1 MTTHLVLST
10 VLLGMAMLA
19 ARVLPLRARTR
30 YALLLLALLEFAIP
44 AAAMTALLRLL
55 GVDPV
60 RAVAAMPFRIL
71 GATTLSTSAPAAPNW
86 LLVIWATVAAVLFAR
101 WLIRRHR
108 TIASALRTSHA
119 PSLREHEALAA
130 ARDVLG
136 IRTAIALTRSPLAE
150 APAVLRI
157 LRPVIVLPETGCDTL
172 TDDELR
178 SLFLHECAHVARRD
192 NLLGILHALAGAALW
207 FHPLVWLAVRQLA
220 AAAEE
225 ACDQTVA
232 DTLPATEPYLTALA
246 KLTRAALGPHPA
258 GVSCMA
264 AAHIKQRLEHLMAY
278 DRLRHTALSHRA
290 VLTLTLAAILATTF
304 LTAACTTAPAPIR
317 AVPKTTHTATSYHGD
332 PISLN
337 LKDAQLS
344 DVLNSFAQLTGYSI
358 TLAPGITGT
367 VTIDVAD
374 VPWDQALDVIA
385 RQNNLTVAIEGKTIR
400 VYR

>member
-1 MTTHLVLST
+1 MTAHLVLST
-10 VLLGMAMLA
+10 LVLAMAMLA

-30 YALLLLALLEFAIP
+30 YALLLLALLKFALP
-44 AAAMTALLRLL
+44 AAAMTAALRLL
-55 GVDPV
+55 GLDSARV
-60 RAVAAMPFRIL
+60 VAAMPFRIL
-71 GATTLSTSAPAAPNW
+71 GATTLSTAAPPAPNW
-86 LLVIWATVAAVLFAR
+86 LLVIWATVATILFAR

-108 TIASALRTSHA
+108 TIAAALRTSHA
-119 PSLREHEALAA
+119 PSPREHEALAA

-136 IRTAIALTRSPLAE
+136 IRTTIALTRSPLAE

-157 LRPVIVLPETGCDTL
+157 VHPVIVLPETGCDTL

-192 NLLGILHALAGAALW
+192 NLLGVLHALAGAALW

-264 AAHIKQRLEHLMAY
+264 AAHLKQRLEHLMAY
-278 DRLRHTALSHRA
+278 DRLRRTALSHRA
-290 VLTLTLAAILATTF
+290 VLTLTLAAILATT
-304 LTAACTTAPAPIR
+304 CTTAPAPIR